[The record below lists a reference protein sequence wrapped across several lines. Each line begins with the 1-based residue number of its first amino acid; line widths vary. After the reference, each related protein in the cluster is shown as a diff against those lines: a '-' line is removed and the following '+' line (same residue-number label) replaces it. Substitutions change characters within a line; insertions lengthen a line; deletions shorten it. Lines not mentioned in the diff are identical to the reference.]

1 MSYVKH
7 VLNSY
12 DLLRQ
17 LDEYFSE
24 ELGSADYLGLDV
36 ERRALNINV
45 TLYVAKPGLV
55 IGRRGFGIKELT
67 DKINQRFKLD
77 KPIYISVVD
86 VPVPELEPRVMA
98 NRIAQ
103 QIERGVPFR
112 RVITWAL
119 NTIMAAGALG
129 VEIRVAGKLR
139 TERSRFEK
147 YRAGEIPKSG
157 YPREVAVKSAVRHVL
172 LKPGLYGIKV
182 TIAYKDKLPKE
193 FEMAPLPPVTEVSP
207 AEGEGAKEA

>member
-193 FEMAPLPPVTEVSP
+193 FEMASLPPVTEVSP

>member
-1 MSYVKH
+1 
-7 VLNSY
+7 
-12 DLLRQ
+12 
-17 LDEYFSE
+17 
-24 ELGSADYLGLDV
+24 
-36 ERRALNINV
+36 
-45 TLYVAKPGLV
+45 
-55 IGRRGFGIKELT
+55 
-67 DKINQRFKLD
+67 
-77 KPIYISVVD
+77 
-86 VPVPELEPRVMA
+86 
-98 NRIAQ
+98 
-103 QIERGVPFR
+103 
-112 RVITWAL
+112 VITWAL